1 MILPNSE
8 TRYIQ
13 HSMQSV
19 HQIYVTTCC
28 HEYSRIPYHHCRTGR
43 SVLCQEYLNRGVSG
57 DDFSSITG
65 LPEELNI
72 EDDLERSEQQ
82 VSIRVD
88 ERRYAKAMT
97 IVEGLDLSDSDVSD
111 LASDLKSQLAT
122 GGTVD
127 DGRIELQGNHTN
139 RLSDLLEDRGFTVE
153 K

>member
-1 MILPNSE
+1 M
-8 TRYIQ
+8 
-13 HSMQSV
+13 
-19 HQIYVTTCC
+19 
-28 HEYSRIPYHHCRTGR
+28 
-43 SVLCQEYLNRGVSG
+43 SG

-82 VSIRVD
+82 LSIRVD
-88 ERRYAKAMT
+88 ERRYGKAMT

-127 DGRIELQGNHTN
+127 DGRIELQGDHTD

>member
-1 MILPNSE
+1 
-8 TRYIQ
+8 
-13 HSMQSV
+13 
-19 HQIYVTTCC
+19 
-28 HEYSRIPYHHCRTGR
+28 
-43 SVLCQEYLNRGVSG
+43 VSG

-88 ERRYAKAMT
+88 ERRYGKAMT

-127 DGRIELQGNHTN
+127 DGRIELQGDHTD
-139 RLSDLLEDRGFTVE
+139 RLPDLLEDHGFTVE

>member
-1 MILPNSE
+1 M
-8 TRYIQ
+8 
-13 HSMQSV
+13 
-19 HQIYVTTCC
+19 
-28 HEYSRIPYHHCRTGR
+28 
-43 SVLCQEYLNRGVSG
+43 SG

-88 ERRYAKAMT
+88 ERRYGKAMT

-127 DGRIELQGNHTN
+127 DGRIELQGNHTD
-139 RLSDLLEDRGFTVE
+139 RLFDLLEDRGFTVE

>member
-1 MILPNSE
+1 MVGFGRSLK
-8 TRYIQ
+8 TGF
-13 HSMQSV
+13 
-19 HQIYVTTCC
+19 
-28 HEYSRIPYHHCRTGR
+28 SRLSYHHCRTGR
-43 SVLCQEYLNRGVSG
+43 SVLCQKHLHRGVSG

-88 ERRYAKAMT
+88 ERRYGKAMT

-127 DGRIELQGNHTN
+127 DGRIELQGDHTD
-139 RLSDLLEDRGFTVE
+139 RLPDLLEDHGFTVE

>member
-1 MILPNSE
+1 MVGLGRSLK
-8 TRYIQ
+8 TGF
-13 HSMQSV
+13 
-19 HQIYVTTCC
+19 
-28 HEYSRIPYHHCRTGR
+28 SRLSYYHCRTGR
-43 SVLCQEYLNRGVSG
+43 SVLCQEYLHRGVSG

-88 ERRYAKAMT
+88 ERRYGKAMT
-97 IVEGLDLSDSDVSD
+97 LVEGLDLSDSDVLD

-127 DGRIELQGNHTN
+127 DGRIELQGDHTD

>member
-1 MILPNSE
+1 M
-8 TRYIQ
+8 
-13 HSMQSV
+13 
-19 HQIYVTTCC
+19 
-28 HEYSRIPYHHCRTGR
+28 
-43 SVLCQEYLNRGVSG
+43 SG

-88 ERRYAKAMT
+88 ERRYGKAMT
-97 IVEGLDLSDSDVSD
+97 IVEGLNLSDNDVSD

-127 DGRIELQGNHTN
+127 EGRIELQGDHTD
-139 RLSDLLEDRGFTVE
+139 RLSALLEDRGFTIE
-153 K
+153 E

>member
-1 MILPNSE
+1 M
-8 TRYIQ
+8 
-13 HSMQSV
+13 
-19 HQIYVTTCC
+19 
-28 HEYSRIPYHHCRTGR
+28 
-43 SVLCQEYLNRGVSG
+43 SG

-82 VSIRVD
+82 ASIRVD
-88 ERRYAKAMT
+88 ERRYGKAMT
-97 IVEGLDLSDSDVSD
+97 IVEGLDLSDSDISD

-127 DGRIELQGNHTN
+127 DGRIELQGDHAD
-139 RLSDLLEDRGFTVE
+139 RLSDLLEDRGFTVD